1 VYLDLFLRI
10 IDMKNIL
17 TSDHFEKVLNN
28 CLAEIDYNIKSHLGV
43 LLTISKRLQFEK
55 WLQIELL
62 KHLTDKLKDYDVEIH
77 TEYELNQKTSKRGQT
92 IDIVIIQDE
101 IEYIGLELK
110 IAPTN
115 YPILGFAKKTKRIK
129 NNIEDFIN
137 DLDKTTDCIYSYSLA
152 LIFPFPKSNSHRN
165 YNDFKK
171 QELRMRKKSKLT
183 IWKGL
188 NMDDFITR
196 YYLLS
201 KVNK

>member
-1 VYLDLFLRI
+1 
-10 IDMKNIL
+10 MKNKL
-17 TSDHFEKVLNN
+17 TNDLFEKVLKE
-28 CLAEIDYNIKSHLGV
+28 CLTEIDCNIKSHLGV
-43 LLTISKRLQFEK
+43 LIVIYKRLQFEK

-62 KHLTDKLKDYDVEIH
+62 KYMADKLKDFDLEIH
-77 TEYELNQKTSKRGQT
+77 TEYELSQKTSKRGQT
-92 IDIVIIQDE
+92 IDFVIIQDG
-101 IEYIGLELK
+101 IEFVGLELK

-115 YPILGFAKKTKRIK
+115 YPILGFSKKTKRIK

-152 LIFPFPKSNSHRN
+152 LIYPFPKNNSHRN

-183 IWKGL
+183 IWEGL
-188 NMDDFITR
+188 KMDDFITR

-201 KVNK
+201 EVNK